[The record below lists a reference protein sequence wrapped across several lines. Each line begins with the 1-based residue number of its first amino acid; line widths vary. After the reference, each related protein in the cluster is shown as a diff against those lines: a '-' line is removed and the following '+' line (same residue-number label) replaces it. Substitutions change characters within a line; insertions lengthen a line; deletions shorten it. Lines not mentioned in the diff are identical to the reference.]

1 MRTIITGLIV
11 AFTLTGICNAD
22 GMDQQ
27 RCFEKA
33 HKLASG
39 ARFSHG
45 NTMIGDFEGIGMG
58 SNPNCKTCTPQSRM
72 VLTGDASVRGSN
84 GYYYRVRS
92 WRHNV
97 QTGTQR
103 R

>member
-1 MRTIITGLIV
+1 MKTIITGLVI
-11 AFTLTGICNAD
+11 ALISAGICNAD

-33 HKLASG
+33 RRLASG
-39 ARFSHG
+39 AKFSHG
-45 NTMIGDFEGIGMG
+45 NSMIGNFEGIGMG
-58 SNPNCKTCTPQSRM
+58 SNPNCKTCTPKSNM

-97 QTGTQR
+97 QAGMQ
-103 R
+103 